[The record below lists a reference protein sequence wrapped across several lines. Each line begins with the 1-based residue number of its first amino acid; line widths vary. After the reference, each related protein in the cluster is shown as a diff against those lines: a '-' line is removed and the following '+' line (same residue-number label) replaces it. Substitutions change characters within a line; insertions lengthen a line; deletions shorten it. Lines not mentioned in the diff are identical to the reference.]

1 MYSKKRETVKILF
14 HQSLDLLNEHCY
26 MLQSG
31 GLDTFTQVREKER
44 KKKEKEKKDCWET
57 FLFDVFLLA

>member
-1 MYSKKRETVKILF
+1 MYKIKERNCKGSVSSIVKSIEWT
-14 HQSLDLLNEHCY
+14 LLH
-26 MLQSG
+26 G

-44 KKKEKEKKDCWET
+44 KKKEKKKKDCWET